1 MRNIFFLSLLC
12 LLFLIFSC
20 KKSVDSSNSP
30 PPPPP
35 RDSFQVLISGGY
47 GSGVYKPGDT
57 VHIFSAALDD
67 SHIFQS
73 WTGDASTLLNAPNE
87 WHTWFLMPSRDVTFS
102 ANLSAISPVLL
113 SYEQIQG
120 SQRLKPVYYFF
131 PAHPRGEVFLLH
143 GTNGSAANVVQ
154 SFEWQQLI
162 KQLVT
167 EQFAVIVTES
177 EESTTRT
184 DLNNDGKIRWNAL
197 PWDSLSNPD
206 FANINALTDTFQ
218 QRGFMA
224 TNMPR
229 YAVGMSNG
237 GNFAASLATMLH
249 FTAAVSYCAPA
260 GDLIAGRTTTPIQF
274 CMARFDNN
282 PNVGTV
288 GNASAFQDAQTLT
301 TRGICNRYLVKER
314 APLYPQRFAR
324 RGDISDTLSAAIFS
338 EIKAH
343 GLLDSRNYFQG
354 YSETLD
360 SAFSANRSGFPV
372 LASLSTL
379 QYFFVDQQIS
389 LSVSDHQMYS
399 DYNSATL
406 HFLEQPCP

>member
-1 MRNIFFLSLLC
+1 MNKLLLLGILCFPSFL
-12 LLFLIFSC
+12 FSC
-20 KKSVDSSNSP
+20 KKSDGDTNP

-35 RDSFQVLISGGY
+35 QRDSFQVTVSGGY
-47 GSGVYKPGDT
+47 GSGFFKLGDT
-57 VHIFSAALDD
+57 VHIFSAALDAA
-67 SHIFQS
+67 HIFQS
-73 WTGDASTLLNAPNE
+73 WSGDATSLLNAPNE
-87 WHTWFLMPSRDVTFS
+87 WHTWFLMPAKDVSLS
-102 ANLSAISPVLL
+102 ANLQSVIPVSL

-120 SQRLKPVYYFF
+120 IHSLKPVYYFF
-131 PAHPRGEVFLLH
+131 PTQPRGSVFLLH
-143 GTNGSAANVVQ
+143 GTNGNAANVVQ

-162 KQLVT
+162 KQLIAAN
-167 EQFAVIVTES
+167 FAVIVTES
-177 EESTTRT
+177 EESTLHT
-184 DLNNDGKIRWNAL
+184 DLNGDGKIRWDPL
-197 PWDSLSNPD
+197 PWDSLTNPD
-206 FANINALTDTFQ
+206 FANIIAITDTFRH
-218 QRGFMA
+218 RGLISNS
-224 TNMPR
+224 TPG

-282 PNVGTV
+282 PNVGPA
-288 GNASAFQDAQTLT
+288 GNASAYENAQTLT

-324 RGDISDTLSAAIFS
+324 SGAISDTQSGAIFS

-343 GLLDSRNYFQG
+343 GLLDSRNYFMG

-360 SAFSANRSGFPV
+360 SVFQANRSAFPV
-372 LASLSTL
+372 LASLSIT